1 MRALAELVMKG
12 RKQAAF
18 VAVIAALLPLLYWVS
33 AAVIALVTLRK
44 GPQDGAGVLV
54 WAVLPAGAWAYSGD
68 PTPLAVMVGVFIL
81 AVALRQ
87 AANWSTVLM
96 VALPVGAVA
105 GVGLGLALEGLLGQ
119 VIEATEKFLLQSAS
133 QSTESITLDKE
144 HLKLLLLGG
153 LASVHTAIMLLC
165 LILARSWQSGL
176 YNPGGFQKEFHQLR
190 LPLKYTGALIGVLAL
205 SSLLDLSFMRWLPLM
220 LLPWIFAGFA
230 LVHGSLAKRDLGRSW
245 LIVFYLSV
253 VLMGPYVITLLVFA
267 AVIDSLVDIRARIP
281 AKN

>member
-1 MRALAELVMKG
+1 MKG

-205 SSLLDLSFMRWLPLM
+205 SSLLELSFMRWLPLM

>member
-44 GPQDGAGVLV
+44 GPQDGAGVLG

-81 AVALRQ
+81 AIALRQ
-87 AANWSTVLM
+87 AANWPTVLM

-205 SSLLDLSFMRWLPLM
+205 SSLLELSFMRWLPLM

>member
-54 WAVLPAGAWAYSGD
+54 WAFLPAGAWAYSGD
-68 PTPLAVMVGVFIL
+68 PTPLTVMVGVFIL
-81 AVALRQ
+81 AVTLRR

-96 VALPVGAVA
+96 VALPVGAL
-105 GVGLGLALEGLLGQ
+105 VGLGLEIALEGLLGQ
-119 VIEATEKFLLQSAS
+119 VIDATEKFLLQSAS
-133 QSTESITLDKE
+133 QSTESIPLDKE
-144 HLKLLLLGG
+144 RLSLLLLGG

-176 YNPGGFQKEFHQLR
+176 FNSGGFQKEFHQLR

-205 SSLLDLSFMRWLPLM
+205 SSLLELSFMRWLPLL

>member
-18 VAVIAALLPLLYWVS
+18 VAVVAALLPLLYWVS
-33 AAVIALVTLRK
+33 AAAIALVTLRK

-54 WAVLPAGAWAYSGD
+54 WAFLPAGAWAYSGD
-68 PTPLAVMVGVFIL
+68 PTPLTVMVGVFIL
-81 AVALRQ
+81 AVTLRR

-96 VALPVGAVA
+96 VALPVGAL
-105 GVGLGLALEGLLGQ
+105 VGLGLEIALEGLLGQ
-119 VIEATEKFLLQSAS
+119 VIDATEKFLLQSAS
-133 QSTESITLDKE
+133 QSTESIPLDKE
-144 HLKLLLLGG
+144 RLSLLLLGG

-176 YNPGGFQKEFHQLR
+176 FNSGGFQKEFHQLR

-205 SSLLDLSFMRWLPLM
+205 SSLLELSFMRWLPLL
-220 LLPWIFAGFA
+220 LLPWVFAGFA

>member
-1 MRALAELVMKG
+1 MKG

-54 WAVLPAGAWAYSGD
+54 WAFLPAGAWAYSGD
-68 PTPLAVMVGVFIL
+68 PTPLTVMVGVFIL
-81 AVALRQ
+81 AVTLRR

-96 VALPVGAVA
+96 VALPVGAL
-105 GVGLGLALEGLLGQ
+105 VGLGLEIALEGLLGQ
-119 VIEATEKFLLQSAS
+119 VIDATEKFLLQSAS
-133 QSTESITLDKE
+133 QSTESIPLDKE
-144 HLKLLLLGG
+144 RLSLLLLGG

-176 YNPGGFQKEFHQLR
+176 FNSGGFQKEFHQLR

-205 SSLLDLSFMRWLPLM
+205 SSLLELSFMRWLPLL

>member
-81 AVALRQ
+81 AIALRQ
-87 AANWSTVLM
+87 AANWPTVLM

-205 SSLLDLSFMRWLPLM
+205 SSLLELSFMRWLPLM

>member
-1 MRALAELVMKG
+1 MRG
-12 RKQAAF
+12 RKQAAL

-205 SSLLDLSFMRWLPLM
+205 SSLLELSFMRWLPLM

>member
-1 MRALAELVMKG
+1 
-12 RKQAAF
+12 
-18 VAVIAALLPLLYWVS
+18 
-33 AAVIALVTLRK
+33 
-44 GPQDGAGVLV
+44 
-54 WAVLPAGAWAYSGD
+54 
-68 PTPLAVMVGVFIL
+68 MVGVFIL
-81 AVALRQ
+81 AVTLRR

-96 VALPVGAVA
+96 VALPVGAL
-105 GVGLGLALEGLLGQ
+105 VGLGLEIALEGLLGQ
-119 VIEATEKFLLQSAS
+119 VIDATEKFLLQSAS
-133 QSTESITLDKE
+133 QSTESIPLDKE
-144 HLKLLLLGG
+144 RLSLLLLGG

-176 YNPGGFQKEFHQLR
+176 FNSGGFQKEFHQLR

-205 SSLLDLSFMRWLPLM
+205 SSLLELSFMRWLPLL

>member
-1 MRALAELVMKG
+1 MRALAEWVMKG

-81 AVALRQ
+81 AIALRQ
-87 AANWSTVLM
+87 AANWPTVLM

-205 SSLLDLSFMRWLPLM
+205 SSLLELGFMRWLPLM

>member
-54 WAVLPAGAWAYSGD
+54 WALLPAGAWAYSGD

-81 AVALRQ
+81 AIALRQ

-205 SSLLDLSFMRWLPLM
+205 SSLLELSFMRWLPLM

>member
-33 AAVIALVTLRK
+33 AAAIALVTLRK

-54 WAVLPAGAWAYSGD
+54 WAFLPAGAWAYSGD
-68 PTPLAVMVGVFIL
+68 PTPLAVMVGVYLL
-81 AVALRQ
+81 AVALRKT
-87 AANWSTVLM
+87 ANWSTVLII
-96 VALPVGAVA
+96 ALPVGASV
-105 GVGLGLALEGLLGQ
+105 GLALETVLDGLLGQ
-119 VIEATEKFLLQSAS
+119 VIDATEKYLSQSAS
-133 QSTESITLDKE
+133 QATESITLDKE
-144 HLKLLLLGG
+144 RLRSLLLGG
-153 LASVHTAIMLLC
+153 LTSVHTAIMLVC

-176 YNPGGFQKEFHQLR
+176 FNPGGFQKEFHSLK
-190 LPLKYTGALIGVLAL
+190 LPMRTTGVLVIMLLL
-205 SSLLDLSFMRWLPLM
+205 SSQLELDFMRWLPLL
-220 LLPWIFAGFA
+220 LLPWVFAGFA

-253 VLMGPYVITLLVFA
+253 VFIGPYVITLLVIA
-267 AVIDSLVDIRARIP
+267 AVIDSFVDIRARIP

>member
-33 AAVIALVTLRK
+33 AAVIALVALRK

-96 VALPVGAVA
+96 VALPVGALA

-190 LPLKYTGALIGVLAL
+190 LPLKYTGVLIGVLAL

>member
-81 AVALRQ
+81 AIALRQ
-87 AANWSTVLM
+87 AANWPTVLM

-205 SSLLDLSFMRWLPLM
+205 SSLLELSFMRWFPLM